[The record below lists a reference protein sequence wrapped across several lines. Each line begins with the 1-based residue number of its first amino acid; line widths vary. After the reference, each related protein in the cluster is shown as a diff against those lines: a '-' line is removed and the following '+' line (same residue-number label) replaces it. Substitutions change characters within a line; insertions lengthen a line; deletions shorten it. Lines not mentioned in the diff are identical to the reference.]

1 MNKVKLNK
9 QQSYWLHKIDHLV
22 TKEFPTP
29 KLIPHL
35 ADIVEKIVN
44 MEVKGEST
52 LQDTV
57 NAFEALY
64 LETRKKLMI
73 MNELPENFQD
83 ER

>member
-1 MNKVKLNK
+1 MKNIQLNK

-22 TKEFPTP
+22 TTEFPRP
-29 KLIPHL
+29 KLIPYL
-35 ADIVEKIVN
+35 ADIVGKVVE
-44 MEVKGEST
+44 MELKGQST

>member
-1 MNKVKLNK
+1 MKNIQLNK

-22 TKEFPTP
+22 TTEFPAP

-35 ADIVEKIVN
+35 ADITAKVID
-44 MEVKGEST
+44 MELKGQST

-64 LETRKKLMI
+64 LETRKRLMI
-73 MNELPENFQD
+73 MNELPENF
-83 ER
+83 EHEF